1 MLRGASGQESLTPE
15 GTLRHTRVWSTSISR
30 RRALRGG
37 AVGAAGLATSA
48 LMGCTRGAKDPAPK
62 AAGSAATGSGAL
74 VRRGTI
80 RQGGGKL
87 TESYDPATMLSA
99 GLAYWCVWGDLAIYE
114 NNQTYKHRADARRVL
129 GSEVPDRDHPA
140 ITSCTEAIEV
150 HVSAPRTAWTSR
162 SNAGLPPG

>member
-37 AVGAAGLATSA
+37 AVGAAGLATAA
-48 LMGCTRGAKDPAPK
+48 LMGCTGGAKDPAPK
-62 AAGSAATGSGAL
+62 AAGSGAL

-114 NNQTYKHRADARRVL
+114 NNQMYKHRADARRVL